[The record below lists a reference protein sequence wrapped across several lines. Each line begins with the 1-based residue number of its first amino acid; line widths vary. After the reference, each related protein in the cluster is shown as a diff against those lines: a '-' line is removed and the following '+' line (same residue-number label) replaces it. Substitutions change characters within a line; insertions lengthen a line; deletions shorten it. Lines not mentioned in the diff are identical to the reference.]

1 MPKLKTR
8 KSVSKKVRITK
19 KKKAMRRYTKQNHY
33 NSRQTGNFKRKKRR
47 DVELF
52 KTDEK
57 NVLKALPYC

>member
-33 NSRQTGNFKRKKRR
+33 NSKQTGNFKRKKRR
-47 DVELF
+47 DIELF

-57 NVLKALPYC
+57 NVLKALPYA

>member
-19 KKKAMRRYTKQNHY
+19 KKKVMRRYTKQNHF
-33 NSRQTGNFKRKKRR
+33 NSKQTGNFKRKKRR
-47 DVELF
+47 DIRLS

-57 NVLKALPYC
+57 NTLKALPYN

>member
-33 NSRQTGNFKRKKRR
+33 NSKQTGNFKRKKRR
-47 DVELF
+47 DIRLF

-57 NVLKALPYC
+57 NVLKALPYA